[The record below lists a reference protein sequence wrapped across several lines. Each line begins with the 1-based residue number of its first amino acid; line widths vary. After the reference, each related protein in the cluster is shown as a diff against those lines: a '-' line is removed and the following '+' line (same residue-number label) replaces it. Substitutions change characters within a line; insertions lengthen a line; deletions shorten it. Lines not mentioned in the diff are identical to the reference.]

1 MRVTNVCR
9 GDVSQLNGDGD
20 GYSLKGGR
28 KSHIHSP
35 KSAYSINQNYRRR
48 S

>member
-1 MRVTNVCR
+1 MRVTDVCR
-9 GDVSQLNGDGD
+9 GDVSQLNGDG
-20 GYSLKGGR
+20 YSLKGGR
-28 KSHIHSP
+28 KRHIHSP